1 MKHPPLHDGPA
12 TRGPD
17 PTPVA
22 DDLPGLP
29 WLHRWRTVYLF
40 VLGCFALWVALLVVF
55 GWLFA

>member
-1 MKHPPLHDGPA
+1 MKHPPPHDKPA

-29 WLHRWRTVYLF
+29 WLHRWRAVYLF

-55 GWLFA
+55 G